1 MNDKMKTTEDLLKE
15 IESLKTINKRLRIE
29 VYSNENMLH
38 DFRDRIKFQ
47 ETQIT
52 NMTSILNSV
61 SRLLNIRIEKEKVNK

>member
-1 MNDKMKTTEDLLKE
+1 MNNKIKTNDDLLKE

-29 VYSNENMLH
+29 VYSQEKSLY
-38 DFRDRIKFQ
+38 DLKDRVKFQ

-61 SRLLNIRIEKEKVNK
+61 SQLLNIRIEKEKVNK